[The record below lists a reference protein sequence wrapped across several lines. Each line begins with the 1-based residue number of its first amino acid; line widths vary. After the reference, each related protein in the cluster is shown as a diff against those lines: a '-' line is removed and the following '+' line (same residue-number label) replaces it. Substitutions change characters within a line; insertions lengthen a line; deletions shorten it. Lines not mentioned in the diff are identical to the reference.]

1 MATFDVGIIITA
13 VNNAKG
19 TFNSIGKD
27 LEKTEKRGKK
37 AAKSLRAIQVVL
49 ASIAI
54 GAGIQFS
61 KTIIKVVGD
70 MELLI
75 ARLGQVEGGL
85 EAARFTL
92 KKISDEFAATPFAI
106 DAVANGFT
114 RLRAAGLSTDDAF
127 DVIRGGVDAVAA
139 FGGSTTELSRLII
152 GMQQAIG
159 KGTLSM
165 EEMRQQIGEAVPA
178 AMRVLA
184 REMKISIGELF
195 TRIES
200 GSIDAKEAVLLM
212 AKGFTKDFGGF
223 AKTLGTKILGSI
235 QSATSKIRIALEE
248 AFNVD
253 TNAGRQVVD
262 VVKNMEKAVIDFIK
276 SITQRDVDAFF
287 TSLKTGAKVV
297 LEVVQAIRTFALVL
311 IDVFNGV
318 ASLLTQSVV
327 FTAAGGLI
335 GFLLFGPLGAVAGT
349 IIGAIAS
356 IFGALDKETSGAQS
370 RAQSVISN
378 FGASA
383 VFGFIGWKLFGK
395 AGPAAI
401 VAAIATIIQKIGQIT
416 STFEGDKN
424 LIKNLDREIAVV
436 IGKGGVK
443 AGISFVKNFIKA
455 IEGRGIG
462 QQIKE
467 HLLPL
472 IGFQTREMLVK
483 LKKVLS
489 ELEDGTSSLGKTLSK
504 QATAATKKMAT
515 LTNLISR
522 TFARSSVQLRKL
534 VSQAET
540 TTFGFGSQA
549 GEKLRRQLIP
559 MLKQVETLREKINDF
574 VRNAG
579 AAGLNK
585 DDVKTL
591 ADARKNLKSFEQDIV
606 KVNAA
611 ISAGEAKG
619 IADFADK
626 VSDAFTKARLAVSK
640 FGKSLL
646 GDDGLGGKLQ
656 GVRDQ
661 FDQLKLKID
670 EVIEKQKKLGNVEA
684 IARSNALLQQ
694 ALEIREKRLAQLR
707 KEHGLQSELFALQQ
721 KSSRLAIS
729 SDIARLARDQQGG
742 LVSGLASPFVGQ
754 ADARKFELKQGI
766 LTATEKIKALELE
779 TLGASDERAN
789 EIERTTGKLREF
801 VTAQNAALES
811 TSAAGLLAKS
821 VWNDVGT
828 AIGVTVKGALK
839 DLVKGTFN
847 AEKVILAFYDK
858 LQDAAIKYIIE
869 LIKIKI
875 QQQLISLAAGA
886 SGGGGGAA
894 AGAAFA
900 SILAKAGSG
909 AVVKGGVQTFASG
922 GIIRGPTMF
931 GLAGEAGDEAIMPL
945 TRIGGQLGV
954 RATGGGGDNYHIS
967 IQAIDAQSSIEF
979 IRKNSRA
986 FVSTIKQQGR
996 LNNGLGSSR

>member
-139 FGGSTTELSRLII
+139 FGGSTTELNRLII

-184 REMKISIGELF
+184 REMDISIGELF
-195 TRIES
+195 TRIEN
-200 GSIDAKEAVLLM
+200 GSVDAKEAVLLM
-212 AKGFTKDFGGF
+212 SKGFTKDFGGF

-248 AFNVD
+248 AFNIN

-262 VVKNMEKAVIDFIK
+262 LIKKMEKAVIDFIDAF
-276 SITQRDVDAFF
+276 SQSDVDAFF
-287 TSLKTGAKVV
+287 TSLKTGGQVV
-297 LEVVQAIRTFALVL
+297 LDVVQAIRAFAFVL
-311 IDVFNGV
+311 IDVANGI
-318 ASLLTQSVV
+318 ATLLTQSVI

-349 IIGAIAS
+349 IIGAITS
-356 IFGALDKETSGAQS
+356 IFGVLDKETSGAQS
-370 RAQSVISN
+370 TAQAIISN

-383 VFGFIGWKLFGK
+383 AFGFIGWKLFGK

-416 STFEGDKN
+416 STFEGDRN
-424 LIKNLDREIAVV
+424 LIKNLDREIAIVV
-436 IGKGGVK
+436 GKGGSK
-443 AGISFVKNFIKA
+443 AGITFVKNFIKA

-462 QQIKE
+462 QKVKE
-467 HLLPL
+467 FILPA
-472 IGFQTREMLVK
+472 IGVQTQEMLIK
-483 LKKVLS
+483 LKKTLS
-489 ELEDGTSSLGKTLSK
+489 ELEAGTSSLGKTLGK
-504 QATAATKKMAT
+504 QADAATKKMAT

-522 TFARSSVQLRKL
+522 TFAKMSVSLRKL

-549 GEKLRRQLIP
+549 GEKLRRQLLP
-559 MLKQVETLREKINDF
+559 MIKQAEMLREKINDF
-574 VRNAG
+574 VKKAG
-579 AAGLNK
+579 SAGLNK

-591 ADARKNLKSFEQDIV
+591 ADARRNLKSFEKDIV

-611 ISAGEAKG
+611 IASGEAKG

-626 VSDAFTKARLAVSK
+626 VSDAFTKARLAVNK

-661 FDQLKLKID
+661 FEQIKLKID

-684 IARSNALLQQ
+684 IAKSNALLQQ
-694 ALEIREKRLAQLR
+694 ALQIREKRIAQLR
-707 KEHGLQSELFALQQ
+707 KEHGLQTELFVLQQ
-721 KSSRLAIS
+721 KSTRLAIS
-729 SDIARLARDQQGG
+729 GDIARLAREQQGG
-742 LVSGLASPFVGQ
+742 LQSVFKSAFGEQ
-754 ADARKFELKQGI
+754 ADDRKLSLKQGI
-766 LTATEKIKALELE
+766 LTATEKIKALEIE
-779 TLGASDERAN
+779 ALGSSDERAE
-789 EIERTTGKLREF
+789 EIARTTDKLRQF
-801 VTAQNAALES
+801 IGAQQEALKS
-811 TSAAGLLAKS
+811 TSASAILAKS
-821 VWNDVGT
+821 AWEEVGN
-828 AIGVTVKGALK
+828 AITETTKGALK
-839 DLVKGTFN
+839 DLVRGTFD
-847 AEKVILAFYDK
+847 AERVILAFYDK
-858 LQDAAIKYIIE
+858 LVDAAINYLIE
-869 LIKIKI
+869 LVKI
-875 QQQLISLAAGA
+875 QIRQQLIKAAAGA
-886 SGGGGGAA
+886 GGGGAGA
-894 AGAAFA
+894 ASAAFA
-900 SILAKAGSG
+900 SILTAAASG
-909 AVVKGGVQTFASG
+909 AVVSGGVKTFASG
-922 GIIRGPTMF
+922 DIIRGPTMF

-967 IQAIDAQSSIEF
+967 IRAIDAQSSIEF

-986 FVSTIKQQGR
+986 FVSTMKQQGR
-996 LNNGLGSSR
+996 LNNGIGSSR